1 MGRRTEELVGE
12 VREHQ
17 AAKTAV
23 TSLLHRLVTA
33 QEDERHR
40 IARDLHDHFGQ
51 QLTVLRLALE
61 RAQLARVD
69 AAQTSADIERAL
81 DLTAQI
87 GRDLDFLAWELRPTA
102 LDEMGLAAAL
112 PRFVTEWSVHAGIA
126 AEFRSGGFEQGQL
139 PRDAEV
145 AFYRVAQEALN
156 NVLKHAHA
164 TRVDIVLAAGDDHVV
179 LVIEDDGVGFDLSD
193 GIAANAGFGLAGMR
207 ERAALVGASLEI
219 EATPGKGTAVFLRR
233 PIQAG
238 APDAAVRQA
247 T

>member
-1 MGRRTEELVGE
+1 M
-12 VREHQ
+12 
-17 AAKTAV
+17 
-23 TSLLHRLVTA
+23 
-33 QEDERHR
+33 
-40 IARDLHDHFGQ
+40 
-51 QLTVLRLALE
+51 
-61 RAQLARVD
+61 
-69 AAQTSADIERAL
+69 
-81 DLTAQI
+81 
-87 GRDLDFLAWELRPTA
+87 
-102 LDEMGLAAAL
+102 
-112 PRFVTEWSVHAGIA
+112 
-126 AEFRSGGFEQGQL
+126 
-139 PRDAEV
+139 
-145 AFYRVAQEALN
+145 
-156 NVLKHAHA
+156 KHAHA